1 MHYPP
6 STFSTLLMSLLGSLL
21 LVSTPMPLMAGEP
34 ITGFRDLQFGMTPQE
49 VSGLPACSSAQ
60 QCIYELSEKN
70 RSFELWY
77 MGDTTDDSALQT
89 ALKGQGTGL
98 ARISID
104 MGQYTENWYQ
114 QLQRILGNSYQL
126 TQDIS
131 QEQIQAF
138 LGKQTGELTS
148 GYENGQVL
156 LTITRRK
163 FGNMILKVIYQS
175 PQMARAFLD
184 GTPSSSHP

>member
-70 RSFELWY
+70 RYFELWY

-175 PQMARAFLD
+175 PQMAQAFLD

>member
-49 VSGLPACSSAQ
+49 VSALPACSSAQ

-70 RSFELWY
+70 RYFELWY

-89 ALKGQGTGL
+89 ALKGRGTGL

-104 MGQYTENWYQ
+104 MGQYTESWYQ

-138 LGKQTGELTS
+138 LGKQAGELTS

-175 PQMARAFLD
+175 PQMAQAFLN